1 MKPIPIALAVG
12 LAGLTLWRWGRLT
25 WLVRAAAAL
34 ACGALVVYGAGAVHL
49 PGLETMV
56 ATIGSTLG
64 PYTYALVAVMAFLET
79 GAFVGLLVP
88 GETVVIVG
96 GVVAGQ
102 GHVEVL
108 ILLGLTWACALGG
121 DLTGYLLGRRLGR
134 QFLLKHGPRVHITEP
149 RLARVEA
156 FFARYG
162 LATILAGRFAG
173 LVRPVAPFLAGASR
187 YPPGR
192 FTAAAVAGTGLWS
205 TAFVLLGYLFWQSID
220 QAIAIAKRGSLALAG
235 TVALLVCLVVVYRH
249 VRGRHRLEPDRG
261 LDNRAPAAR
270 GELDAPRQERSRV
283 ANAPEAQAAS
293 ERGGRRVSPRLRAHE
308 RARAED
314 AA

>member
-102 GHVEVL
+102 GHVDVL

-134 QFLLKHGPRVHITEP
+134 QNLLNHGPLVHFTEP
-149 RLARVEA
+149 RLARVEE

-162 LATILAGRFAG
+162 LPTILVGRFAG
-173 LVRPVAPFLAGASR
+173 AGAAGGAVPRRCLALPARPVH
-187 YPPGR
+187 
-192 FTAAAVAGTGLWS
+192 
-205 TAFVLLGYLFWQSID
+205 
-220 QAIAIAKRGSLALAG
+220 GS
-235 TVALLVCLVVVYRH
+235 
-249 VRGRHRLEPDRG
+249 RGRRHGAVEYRVRQ
-261 LDNRAPAAR
+261 AP
-270 GELDAPRQERSRV
+270 P
-283 ANAPEAQAAS
+283 
-293 ERGGRRVSPRLRAHE
+293 
-308 RARAED
+308 RARPRP
-314 AA
+314 

>member
-1 MKPIPIALAVG
+1 MKPIPIALAVA

-34 ACGALVVYGAGAVHL
+34 ACAALSAYGAGVVHL

-56 ATIGSTLG
+56 GTIGSTLG

-102 GHVEVL
+102 GHVDVVV
-108 ILLGLTWACALGG
+108 LLGLTWACALGG

-149 RLARVEA
+149 RLARVEE

-162 LATILAGRFAG
+162 LATILIGRFAG

-187 YPPGR
+187 YPPAR
-192 FTAAAVAGTGLWS
+192 FTAVAVFGTGLWS
-205 TAFVLLGYLFWQSID
+205 IAFVLLGYVFWQSFD

-235 TVALLVCLVVVYRH
+235 AVGLLVCLIVVFRYL
-249 VRGRHRLEPDRG
+249 RGSHRSASDRG
-261 LDNRAPAAR
+261 VGNRAPAAS
-270 GELDAPRQERSRV
+270 GGLDAPRQKRSCV
-283 ANAPEAQAAS
+283 ASASDLKGAS
-293 ERGGRRVSPRLRAHE
+293 EREGRRVPPRLRGRQ

-314 AA
+314 PA

>member
-1 MKPIPIALAVG
+1 MKPIPVALAAA

-49 PGLETMV
+49 PGLDRLV
-56 ATIGSTLG
+56 ATMGSTLG
-64 PYTYALVAVMAFLET
+64 AYTYALVGVMAFLET

-96 GVVAGQ
+96 GIVAGQ
-102 GHVEVL
+102 GHVHVL

-121 DLTGYLLGRRLGR
+121 TSPATCSVVAWAAKICSTTVRWCTSPSPASRGWRSSSPATACRRSWSDGSR
-134 QFLLKHGPRVHITEP
+134 
-149 RLARVEA
+149 
-156 FFARYG
+156 
-162 LATILAGRFAG
+162 G
-173 LVRPVAPFLAGASR
+173 LVRRVVPFLAGASR

-192 FTAAAVAGTGLWS
+192 FTAAAVVGTGLWS
-205 TAFVLLGYLFWQSID
+205 T
-220 QAIAIAKRGSLALAG
+220 
-235 TVALLVCLVVVYRH
+235 VC
-249 VRGRHRLEPDRG
+249 GRHRRAPDRG
-261 LDNRAPAAR
+261 LDEHAPAAR
-270 GELDAPRQERSRV
+270 RGLEAPRRERSRV
-283 ANAPEAQAAS
+283 ANAPELQAAS
-293 ERGGRRVSPRLRAHE
+293 EREGRRVSPRLRPHH

>member
-49 PGLETMV
+49 PGLDRMV
-56 ATIGSTLG
+56 ATMGSTLG
-64 PYTYALVAVMAFLET
+64 AYTYALVGVMAFLET

-102 GHVEVL
+102 GHVDVL

-134 QFLLKHGPRVHITEP
+134 KFLLKHGPRVHITEP

-249 VRGRHRLEPDRG
+249 VRGRHRLAPDRG